1 MTTDE
6 RIARLEK
13 RLTKV
18 YSQAAKEL
26 ADKANSYFERFKRMD
41 EQKRKLVE
49 EGKLTEKEYKIWRQ
63 NRIMEGKRWT
73 EVQTQMAQTMTNA
86 NKVAAAYIN
95 RELPP
100 LYAQNFNEVGEDA
113 ERIIRGYSFD
123 LTNANTVK
131 KLSTQNRTLLPY
143 KVVDGRRDVRWNTQR
158 VNASVL
164 QSILQGESIP
174 QMAKRLATNLPGM
187 NMESAV
193 RNARTACTGAECKGR
208 LDGMKQ
214 LEDDG
219 VILKKEWIAT
229 TDARTR
235 EAHLELDGV
244 QVDIDEPFVN
254 SIGRIMYPGDPN
266 ADPANTYNCRCSI
279 GTRIVG
285 FSNTKKES
293 EMQLDSGIEAKQL
306 SKNEY
311 DEWQASNST
320 AHELERNFSEKYGVE
335 MQDGIIG
342 EDKYIDGKG
351 WVSDLWAEVT
361 DDLYQVQNGYG
372 HCGYIQSSDGSKA
385 INAYLRRGEVGR
397 LYRKQ
402 EMEKTIESM
411 RRLINETSL
420 NEALSV
426 DRCAGI
432 DAIERMGIEIGE
444 HGRSFRIGHCFCTE
458 GVDFESIAKKINSEY
473 IGTEIVDKG
482 FMSASVVPEKNI
494 FGGSDVT
501 FTIIAPKGTHAFIS
515 ENTIESEIVFM
526 DGTRQEITGA
536 RVTERAAKD
545 HDGKETTRKTL
556 EILLKIIN

>member
-13 RLTKV
+13 RLAKV

-41 EQKRKLVE
+41 EQKRRLVE
-49 EGKLTEKEYKIWRQ
+49 EGKLTEKEYKVWRQ

-73 EVQTQMAQTMTNA
+73 EVQGQMAQTMTNA
-86 NKVAAAYIN
+86 NKVATAYIN

-100 LYAQNFNEVGEDA
+100 LYAQNFNEVGEGA

-131 KLSTQNRTLLPY
+131 NLSTQNKTLLPY

-244 QVDIDEPFVN
+244 QVDIDQPFVN

-285 FSNTKKES
+285 FKKTGKDNDEPEFKEYSPALTKEERKES
-293 EMQLDSGIEAKQL
+293 PYKSAMAGANSPVEFWMNMTEEQQADFMASELNIKDVFEELQKEVGEIVEKEWKDANPGGPTSFAIEHDFSKQNVEFVQIKPKSDGWMADANGLGTINIREGGLGEDWDYIICHEAGHQLANSSSELQSLIIENPGDVFGRFNIRLMAFDGVYG
-306 SKNEY
+306 EY
-311 DEWQASNST
+311 NPEEAFATCVSNYIRHGTSMK
-320 AHELERNFSEKYGVE
+320 EKYP
-335 MQDGIIG
+335 DA
-342 EDKYIDGKG
+342 YAAIDNLFKKSPSARDF
-351 WVSDLWAEVT
+351 VVRT
-361 DDLYQVQNGYG
+361 
-372 HCGYIQSSDGSKA
+372 
-385 INAYLRRGEVGR
+385 
-397 LYRKQ
+397 
-402 EMEKTIESM
+402 MEKY
-411 RRLINETSL
+411 RR
-420 NEALSV
+420 
-426 DRCAGI
+426 
-432 DAIERMGIEIGE
+432 M
-444 HGRSFRIGHCFCTE
+444 FR
-458 GVDFESIAKKINSEY
+458 
-473 IGTEIVDKG
+473 
-482 FMSASVVPEKNI
+482 
-494 FGGSDVT
+494 
-501 FTIIAPKGTHAFIS
+501 
-515 ENTIESEIVFM
+515 
-526 DGTRQEITGA
+526 
-536 RVTERAAKD
+536 
-545 HDGKETTRKTL
+545 
-556 EILLKIIN
+556 

>member
-13 RLTKV
+13 RLAKV

-41 EQKRKLVE
+41 EQKRRLVE
-49 EGKLTEKEYKIWRQ
+49 EGKFTEKEYKVWRQ

-73 EVQTQMAQTMTNA
+73 EVQGQMAQTMTNA
-86 NKVAAAYIN
+86 NRVAAAYIN

-113 ERIIRGYSFD
+113 ERVVKGYSFD
-123 LTNANTVK
+123 LTNVNTVK
-131 KLSTQNRTLLPY
+131 NLSTQNKTLLPY

-285 FSNTKKES
+285 FRGN
-293 EMQLDSGIEAKQL
+293 
-306 SKNEY
+306 N
-311 DEWQASNST
+311 
-320 AHELERNFSEKYGVE
+320 
-335 MQDGIIG
+335 DG
-342 EDKYIDGKG
+342 
-351 WVSDLWAEVT
+351 
-361 DDLYQVQNGYG
+361 
-372 HCGYIQSSDGSKA
+372 
-385 INAYLRRGEVGR
+385 
-397 LYRKQ
+397 
-402 EMEKTIESM
+402 
-411 RRLINETSL
+411 
-420 NEALSV
+420 
-426 DRCAGI
+426 
-432 DAIERMGIEIGE
+432 
-444 HGRSFRIGHCFCTE
+444 
-458 GVDFESIAKKINSEY
+458 
-473 IGTEIVDKG
+473 
-482 FMSASVVPEKNI
+482 
-494 FGGSDVT
+494 
-501 FTIIAPKGTHAFIS
+501 
-515 ENTIESEIVFM
+515 
-526 DGTRQEITGA
+526 
-536 RVTERAAKD
+536 
-545 HDGKETTRKTL
+545 
-556 EILLKIIN
+556 